1 MISIYCY
8 PNLKAFSLSLSEI
21 FILKFLLLLLFW
33 VLGFSKKDLKTT
45 FHVFGKH
52 FLKSLSEF
60 PYLLTESGDVEGGVK
75 VLRIL

>member
-8 PNLKAFSLSLSEI
+8 LNLKALSQI
-21 FILKFLLLLLFW
+21 FILNFFFLFW
-33 VLGFSKKDLKTT
+33 VLGFSKKDLKST

-60 PYLLTESGDVEGGVK
+60 PYLLTESRDVEGGVK
-75 VLRIL
+75 VLRFL